1 MSEKIRSDRLERSIN
16 KERTV
21 CCNLFF
27 FFSLFLFSFFSP
39 LEPLQRICRLQELAR
54 ASSRVES
61 SRGFVC

>member
-27 FFSLFLFSFFSP
+27 FQSFSFSFFSP